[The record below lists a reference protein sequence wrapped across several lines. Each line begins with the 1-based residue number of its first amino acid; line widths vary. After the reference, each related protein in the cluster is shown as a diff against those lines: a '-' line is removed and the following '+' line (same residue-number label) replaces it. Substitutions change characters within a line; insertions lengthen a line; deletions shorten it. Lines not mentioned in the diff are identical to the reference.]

1 MIYILNFRDSVPF
14 GHKIINTTSNSRD
27 FGRGLSPMLVGP
39 VEANGITC
47 KNVENAWQYSKVYY
61 EHVDQY
67 MEPTQQYY
75 TWRNNGY
82 QKNFADRYP
91 MGKGRVPL
99 YSHWEGRKLSYI
111 DARVEIYIPLY
122 ASAVVKTDA
131 FKKLQKLYK
140 KTQDIVLL
148 DYDAYNHR
156 DLCLTWE
163 EVISDPKRKMGH
175 AFILAML
182 LENVI

>member
-82 QKNFADRYP
+82 QDR
-91 MGKGRVPL
+91 KAHV
-99 YSHWEGRKLSYI
+99 
-111 DARVEIYIPLY
+111 
-122 ASAVVKTDA
+122 
-131 FKKLQKLYK
+131 
-140 KTQDIVLL
+140 
-148 DYDAYNHR
+148 
-156 DLCLTWE
+156 
-163 EVISDPKRKMGH
+163 
-175 AFILAML
+175 
-182 LENVI
+182 